1 MMLGASQNT
10 KNDTR
15 PAQQTDHELLRG
27 HNDGQPG
34 AFRELIDR
42 HQRTLWWAVR
52 RVNVPEGHQMD
63 VYQEGLLRVHRF
75 AARFNGDRSASVS
88 TWMATIMRNAALSY
102 MQRYSREAQ
111 PGREDF
117 NECTR
122 TLPARGMREE
132 ATVARLDV
140 HRSLRRLSPE
150 MRDVMVLTEI
160 RGLSEAKAAAQ
171 LGIPVGT
178 VKSRKNRAKRMMYE
192 HLGGAEEY
200 GMAVAG

>member
-1 MMLGASQNT
+1 MQGASRT
-10 KNDTR
+10 KMGKT
-15 PAQQTDHELLRG
+15 PATMQSDHELLQG
-27 HNDGQPG
+27 HNEGQPG

-42 HQRTLWWAVR
+42 HQRTLWWALR
-52 RVNVPEGHQMD
+52 RVNVPEAHQMD

-75 AARFNGDRSASVS
+75 AARFNGDRSASVG
-88 TWMATIMRNAALSY
+88 TWMAVIMRNAAISY

-117 NECTR
+117 SERTR
-122 TLPARGMREE
+122 TLPAVGIREE

-140 HRSLRRLSPE
+140 HRSLRQLTPE

-160 RGLSEAKAAAQ
+160 RGMSVAAVAEQ

-178 VKSRKNRAKRMMYE
+178 VKSRKNRARRIMCQ

-200 GMAVAG
+200 GVAVAG

>member
-1 MMLGASQNT
+1 MLGASQST

-75 AARFNGDRSASVS
+75 AARFNGDHSASVS

>member
-1 MMLGASQNT
+1 MLGASQRKRGNR
-10 KNDTR
+10 R
-15 PAQQTDHELLRG
+15 PVQQTDHELLVG
-27 HNDGQPG
+27 HNEGQPG

-52 RVNVPEGHQMD
+52 RVNVPEAHQMD

-75 AARFNGDRSASVS
+75 AARFNGERSASVG

-102 MQRYSREAQ
+102 MQRYNREAQ

-117 NECTR
+117 SERTR
-122 TLPARGMREE
+122 ALPARGMREE
-132 ATVARLDV
+132 TTVARLDV
-140 HRSLRRLSPE
+140 HRSLRQLSPE
-150 MRDVMVLTEI
+150 MRSVVVLTEI
-160 RGLSEAKAAAQ
+160 RGFSEATAAEQ

>member
-1 MMLGASQNT
+1 MLGASQRKRDNR
-10 KNDTR
+10 R
-15 PAQQTDHELLRG
+15 PVQQTDHELLVG
-27 HNDGQPG
+27 HNEGQPG

-52 RVNVPEGHQMD
+52 RVNVPEAHQMD

-75 AARFNGDRSASVS
+75 AARFNGERSASVG
-88 TWMATIMRNAALSY
+88 TWMATIMRNAALSF
-102 MQRYSREAQ
+102 MQRYTREAQ

-117 NECTR
+117 SERTR
-122 TLPARGMREE
+122 ALPARGMREE
-132 ATVARLDV
+132 TTVARLDV
-140 HRSLRRLSPE
+140 HRSLRQLSPE
-150 MRDVMVLTEI
+150 MRSVVVLTEI
-160 RGLSEAKAAAQ
+160 RGFSEATAAEQ

>member
-1 MMLGASQNT
+1 M
-10 KNDTR
+10 
-15 PAQQTDHELLRG
+15 QQTDHELLVG
-27 HNDGQPG
+27 HNEGQPG

-52 RVNVPEGHQMD
+52 RVNVPEAHQMD

-75 AARFNGDRSASVS
+75 AARFNGERSASVG

-102 MQRYSREAQ
+102 MQRYNREAQ

-117 NECTR
+117 SERTR
-122 TLPARGMREE
+122 ALPARGMREE
-132 ATVARLDV
+132 TTVARLDV
-140 HRSLRRLSPE
+140 HRSLRQLSPE
-150 MRDVMVLTEI
+150 MRSVVVLTEI
-160 RGLSEAKAAAQ
+160 RGFSEATAAEQ

>member
-1 MMLGASQNT
+1 MQGASPR
-10 KNDTR
+10 KSAHKR
-15 PAQQTDHELLRG
+15 PAEQTDHELLRG
-27 HNDGQPG
+27 HNEGQPG

-42 HQRTLWWAVR
+42 HQRTLWWALR
-52 RVNVPEGHQMD
+52 RVNVPEAHQMD

-75 AARFNGDRSASVS
+75 ASRFSGKRSASVS

-117 NECTR
+117 SERTR
-122 TLPARGMREE
+122 TLPALGAREE

-140 HRSLRRLSPE
+140 HRSLRQLSPE
-150 MRDVMVLTEI
+150 MRDVVVLTEI
-160 RGLSEAKAAAQ
+160 RGLSEAHAAAQ
-171 LGIPVGT
+171 LGIPIGT
-178 VKSRKNRAKRMMYE
+178 VKSRKNRAKRMMCE

-200 GMAVAG
+200 GMAAAG

>member
-1 MMLGASQNT
+1 MLGASQRKRDNR
-10 KNDTR
+10 R
-15 PAQQTDHELLRG
+15 PVQQTDHELLVG
-27 HNDGQPG
+27 HNEGQPG

-52 RVNVPEGHQMD
+52 RVNVPEAHQMD

-75 AARFNGDRSASVS
+75 AARFNGERSASVG

-102 MQRYSREAQ
+102 MQRYNREAQ

-117 NECTR
+117 SERTR
-122 TLPARGMREE
+122 ALPARGMREE
-132 ATVARLDV
+132 TTVARLDV
-140 HRSLRRLSPE
+140 HRSLRQLSPE
-150 MRDVMVLTEI
+150 MRSVVVLTEI
-160 RGLSEAKAAAQ
+160 RGFSEATAAEQ

>member
-1 MMLGASQNT
+1 MLGASQRKRDNR
-10 KNDTR
+10 R
-15 PAQQTDHELLRG
+15 PVQQTDHELLVG
-27 HNDGQPG
+27 HNEGQPG

-52 RVNVPEGHQMD
+52 RVNVPEAHQMD

-75 AARFNGDRSASVS
+75 AARFNGERSASVS

-102 MQRYSREAQ
+102 MQRYNREAQ

-117 NECTR
+117 SERTR
-122 TLPARGMREE
+122 ALPARGMREE
-132 ATVARLDV
+132 TTVARLDV
-140 HRSLRRLSPE
+140 HRSLRQLSPE
-150 MRDVMVLTEI
+150 MRSVVVLTEI
-160 RGLSEAKAAAQ
+160 RGFSEATAAEQ